1 MKLNII
7 NITLLLVF
15 FLLLVNCD
23 NRRIVITKDHI
34 INEYWSEKNNSI
46 HIKRMKVIDSSLNI
60 FAQDFR
66 EEPNHWNIVN
76 KLEVDSS
83 FIYGYNG
90 GNENSPYSSKVPS
103 PLLQRKVF
111 FDRDNGWFWFYNN
124 YKGAIKSELGSLEKN
139 TWYKFSNLVSDPIDY
154 YVYIDSIGKSHAY
167 SVGGHTNF

>member
-1 MKLNII
+1 MKVILKNIVFI
-7 NITLLLVF
+7 LLIIMLF
-15 FLLLVNCD
+15 IDCD
-23 NRRIVITKDHI
+23 NRDIIITKDYI
-34 INEYWSEKNNSI
+34 INEYWSDKNNTI
-46 HIKRMKVIDSSLNI
+46 FIERMKVTDDSLNI
-60 FAQDFR
+60 FAQDFK

-139 TWYKFSNLVSDPIDY
+139 TWYKFSRLTNSAFYI
-154 YVYIDSIGKSHAY
+154 YVYIDSIGQA
-167 SVGGHTNF
+167 HTFNVNLDNY